1 MRVRRE
7 IMSFVKKFTQHP
19 ASVGES
25 YAEHFGQAMRF
36 SGKMLVGAFC
46 CAVHAVFP
54 FLFEKT
60 GSTCITELHDRMV
73 ANRDRRERA
82 DSEFKAETV

>member
-1 MRVRRE
+1 MPFAR
-7 IMSFVKKFTQHP
+7 KFTQHP

-36 SGKMLVGAFC
+36 SGRMFIGAFC

-60 GSTCITELHDRMV
+60 GSACITELHDRMV
-73 ANRDRRERA
+73 TNRDRREHTESELETGRA
-82 DSEFKAETV
+82 